1 MGCDCEME
9 STDAKQKGVLIVLL
23 AINGSMFILELM
35 IGMIAQST
43 ALIADAM
50 DMFADATVYAIALLA
65 VGRAI
70 VHKQNAARLSGI
82 LQIFLGLGVIVE
94 VVHRMLIGSEPESMF
109 MIGVGLV
116 ALTANSICLML
127 ISRHREGEI
136 HMRASWIFS
145 RNDVLANIGVIL
157 AGVLVAVL
165 GNPLPDLIIG
175 AIISTV
181 VVSGGVRILREVRIE
196 RNGREKQN

>member
-1 MGCDCEME
+1 ME